1 MKRLIEI
8 KNSDIPILEEL
19 ASVVWHEAYLTL
31 LGKEQVEY
39 MVASFQSKEAF
50 KKQLESGYRYYF
62 IEHEGKKVGYVGFSF
77 DSDKLFLS
85 KLYLKKEYHG
95 KGIATFVLNELVTT
109 ANLNGLNSIYL
120 TVNKGNAR
128 AIRAYEKFGF
138 LKTDSIVTDVG
149 EGYVMD
155 DYVYTYHIK

>member
-1 MKRLIEI
+1 MMRLIEI
-8 KNSDIPILEEL
+8 RKNDIPLLEEL

-50 KKQLESGYRYYF
+50 KKQLDSGYHYCF
-62 IEHEGKKVGYVGFSF
+62 IEYEREIVGYVGFCF
-77 DSDKLFLS
+77 EEDKLFLS

-95 KGIATFVLNELVTT
+95 RGIATYVLNELVNT
-109 ANLNGLNSIYL
+109 ARLNGLTSMYL

-138 LKTDSIVTDVG
+138 TQTDSIVTDIG

-155 DYVYTYHIK
+155 DYVYTYYIK

>member
-1 MKRLIEI
+1 MNRLVEI
-8 KNSDIPILEEL
+8 KNSDIPILEKL
-19 ASVVWHEAYLTL
+19 AYVVWNEAYLTL
-31 LGKEQVEY
+31 LGKGQVEY

-62 IEHEGKKVGYVGFSF
+62 IEHEGEKVGYVGFCF
-77 DSDKLFLS
+77 EEDKLFLS
-85 KLYLKKEYHG
+85 KLYIKKEYHG
-95 KGIATFVLNELVTT
+95 RGIATYVLNELVNT
-109 ANLNGLNSIYL
+109 ARLNGLTSMYL

-138 LKTDSIVTDVG
+138 IQTDAIVTDIG

-155 DYVYTYHIK
+155 DYVYTYNVK